1 MQIFDG
7 VMPPLC
13 EALSKREYTK
23 LTPVQDAVLVASLVN
38 SDLLVSSQT
47 GSGKTVAFGLAMAP
61 TLLGKNEA
69 FERSGAP
76 VAIVIEPTRELAL
89 QVKSE
94 LSWLYKFTNASIVS
108 CVGGMDM
115 RAEQRALKGSAHI
128 VVGTPG
134 RLKDHIERGS
144 LNLKSIKGLILDEA
158 DEMLDMGFRD
168 DLEFI
173 LETTPPE
180 RRTLMFSAT
189 VPKPIVALAKRYQRD
204 AVRVSTQDEGKQH
217 VDIDY
222 FAYQVTAKNRESA
235 IANVLRYYDAK
246 NALVFCGTR
255 AAVNDMTSRFN
266 SRGFSVV
273 ALSGEL
279 SQKERTNALQALR
292 NGRARV
298 CIATDVAARGLDLPN
313 LELVV
318 HADIPRSGQIL
329 HHRSGRTGRAGRRGV
344 CVLMVTKNARR
355 RTEILFQHAKIKAKW
370 DDPPSAD
377 AILLRDNER
386 IVEHQF
392 LQDEVSTK
400 DHNLVQRIIKTH
412 DAEKIAAAFVRLSR
426 NGQVTRAESLGES
439 FEQPTRRKGP
449 QERGDSRDNAQQG
462 SWFVLSAGRKDGVEA
477 RWLLPMLCRMGRL
490 NHGEVG
496 KIIINDGQTKVEIS
510 AGAERRFLD
519 AIGPDL
525 MLEKDIKISRGGG
538 NSGERRR
545 PNFADKRTRGKDNST
560 NKRRGAKSERVRS
573 TNHDEKIVEF
583 SDYKSAE
590 SDKSSSKAK
599 KKKLVLK
606 NKKSKSRGGAVTMK
620 PRTTFEK
627 RKRNLPKK

>member
-13 EALSKREYTK
+13 EALSKREYST
-23 LTPVQDAVLVASLVN
+23 LTPVQESVLDPSLLN

-47 GSGKTVAFGLAMAP
+47 GSGKTVAFGLAIAP
-61 TLLGKNEA
+61 TILGEKEV
-69 FERSGAP
+69 FELSGP
-76 VAIVIEPTRELAL
+76 LVAIVIAPTRELAL
-89 QVKSE
+89 QVKTE
-94 LSWLYKFTNASIVS
+94 LSWLYKLTKASIVS

-115 RAEQRALKGSAHI
+115 RAEQRALRGNAHI

-144 LNLKSIKGLILDEA
+144 LKLQHVKGVVLDEA

-173 LETTPPE
+173 LDTTPVE

-189 VPKPIVALAKRYQRD
+189 VPKPIVSLAKRYQRD
-204 AVRVSTQDEGKQH
+204 AVRISTKGEGKQH
-217 VDIDY
+217 ADIDY
-222 FAYQVTAKNRESA
+222 FAYSVTAKNREAA

-292 NGRARV
+292 NGNARI

-318 HADIPRSGQIL
+318 HADIPRSSQIL
-329 HHRSGRTGRAGRRGV
+329 LHRSGRTGRAGRRGV
-344 CVLMVTKNARR
+344 TALMVTKNARR
-355 RTEILFQHAKIKAKW
+355 RTETLFQHAKIKAKW
-370 DDPPSAD
+370 LEPPTQEQ
-377 AILLRDNER
+377 ILSRDNER
-386 IVEHQF
+386 IIDHQ
-392 LQDEVSTK
+392 LLLEEVRQEDLSV
-400 DHNLVQRIIKTH
+400 VQRILEAH
-412 DAEKIAAAFVRLSR
+412 SAEKIAAAFVRSCRIGEVIPSDNAFEEVDQPSR
-426 NGQVTRAESLGES
+426 HMGRV
-439 FEQPTRRKGP
+439 
-449 QERGDSRDNAQQG
+449 RGDNSKHIRQEG
-462 SWFVLSAGRKDGVEA
+462 SWFVLSSGRKDGVEA
-477 RWLLPMLCRMGRL
+477 RWLLPMLCRVGKL

-496 KIIINDGQTKVEIS
+496 KILISSDQTRVEIS
-510 AGAERRFLD
+510 KEAGNRFLQ
-519 AIGPDL
+519 AVGPDC
-525 MLEKDIKISRGGG
+525 MLEKGIKISPANKSARG
-538 NSGERRR
+538 R
-545 PNFADKRTRGKDNST
+545 PNFEGSRGKRRDS
-560 NKRRGAKSERVRS
+560 KRVGRLEESRVNRHPEREA
-573 TNHDEKIVEF
+573 NIVEL
-583 SDYKSAE
+583 SEYKSAS
-590 SDKSSSKAK
+590 SDKINSKSK
-599 KKKLVLK
+599 KKKLAVKQK
-606 NKKSKSRGGAVTMK
+606 NSKSRGAPSHKK

-627 RKRNLPKK
+627 RKRNSPKR

>member
-13 EALSKREYTK
+13 EALSKREYST
-23 LTPVQDAVLVASLVN
+23 LTPVQESVLDPDLVN
-38 SDLLVSSQT
+38 SDLIVSSQT

-61 TLLGKNEA
+61 TILGEKEI
-69 FERSGAP
+69 FELNGPP
-76 VAIVIEPTRELAL
+76 VAIVIAPTRELAL
-89 QVKSE
+89 QVKTE
-94 LSWLYKFTNASIVS
+94 LSWLYKLTKASIVS

-115 RAEQRALKGSAHI
+115 RTEQRALRGNAHI

-144 LNLKSIKGLILDEA
+144 LNLENIKGLVLDEA

-173 LETTPPE
+173 LETTPAE

-189 VPKPIVALAKRYQRD
+189 VPKPIVSLAKRYQRD
-204 AVRVSTQDEGKQH
+204 AVRISTKGEGKQH
-217 VDIDY
+217 ADIDY
-222 FAYQVTAKNRESA
+222 FAYSVTAKNRESA
-235 IANVLRYYDAK
+235 IANVLRFYDAK

-292 NGRARV
+292 NGNARV

-329 HHRSGRTGRAGRRGV
+329 LHRSGRTGRAGRRGITA
-344 CVLMVTKNARR
+344 LMVTKNARR
-355 RTEILFQHAKIKAKW
+355 RTEILFQRTKIKAKW
-370 DDPPSAD
+370 LEPPTKEQ
-377 AILLRDNER
+377 ILSRDNER
-386 IVEHQF
+386 IVEHQLF
-392 LQDEVSTK
+392 QDDVRQEDLSVV
-400 DHNLVQRIIKTH
+400 HRILETH
-412 DAEKIAAAFVRLSR
+412 SAEKIAAAFVRSCRIGEVIPSDNTTDSADLLSR
-426 NGQVTRAESLGES
+426 RQGHVE
-439 FEQPTRRKGP
+439 
-449 QERGDSRDNAQQG
+449 GDDSKHIFHKG
-462 SWFVLSAGRKDGVEA
+462 SWFVLSSGRKDGVEA
-477 RWLLPMLCRMGRL
+477 RWLLPMLCRVGKL

-496 KIIINDGQTKVEIS
+496 KILISSDQTRVEIS
-510 AGAERRFLD
+510 KDAESRFLQ
-519 AIGPDL
+519 AVGPDCT
-525 MLEKDIKISRGGG
+525 LEKGIKISPTNETARG
-538 NSGERRR
+538 R
-545 PNFADKRTRGKDNST
+545 PNFEGSRGRRRDNNRSG
-560 NKRRGAKSERVRS
+560 RSAKSQISRHLKRED
-573 TNHDEKIVEF
+573 NIVEL
-583 SDYKSAE
+583 SEYKPIN
-590 SDKSSSKAK
+590 SDKINSKSK
-599 KKKLVLK
+599 KKKLAIK
-606 NKKSKSRGGAVTMK
+606 QKKSKSRTASIKKK

-627 RKRNLPKK
+627 RKRNSPKR

>member
-13 EALSKREYTK
+13 EALSKREYST
-23 LTPVQDAVLVASLVN
+23 LTPVQESVLDPDLLD

-61 TLLGKNEA
+61 TILGKKEV
-69 FERSGAP
+69 FELNGPP
-76 VAIVIEPTRELAL
+76 VAIVIAPTRELAL
-89 QVKSE
+89 QVKTE
-94 LSWLYKFTNASIVS
+94 LSWLYKLTKASIVS

-115 RAEQRALKGSAHI
+115 RTEQRALKGNAHI
-128 VVGTPG
+128 IVGTPG

-144 LNLKSIKGLILDEA
+144 LNLKHIKGLVLDEA

-173 LETTPPE
+173 LETTPAE

-189 VPKPIVALAKRYQRD
+189 VPKPIVSLAKRYQRD
-204 AVRVSTQDEGKQH
+204 AVRISTKGEGKQH
-217 VDIDY
+217 ADIDY
-222 FAYQVTAKNRESA
+222 FAYSVTAKNRESA
-235 IANVLRYYDAK
+235 IANVLRFYDAK

-292 NGRARV
+292 NGNARV

-329 HHRSGRTGRAGRRGV
+329 LHRSGRTGRAGRRGV
-344 CVLMVTKNARR
+344 TALMVTKNARR
-355 RTEILFQHAKIKAKW
+355 RTEILFQHTKIKAKW
-370 DDPPSAD
+370 LEPPTKEQ
-377 AILLRDNER
+377 ILSRDNER
-386 IVEHQF
+386 IVEHQLF
-392 LQDEVSTK
+392 QDDVRQEDLSV
-400 DHNLVQRIIKTH
+400 VQRILETH
-412 DAEKIAAAFVRLSR
+412 SAEKIAAAFVRSCRIGEVIPSDNTTDAADLPSRRQGHVKGDDSKHTFQNGAWFILS
-426 NGQVTRAESLGES
+426 S
-439 FEQPTRRKGP
+439 
-449 QERGDSRDNAQQG
+449 
-462 SWFVLSAGRKDGVEA
+462 GRKDGVEA
-477 RWLLPMLCRMGRL
+477 RWLLPMLCRVGNL

-496 KIIINDGQTKVEIS
+496 KILINSDQTRVEIS
-510 AGAERRFLD
+510 KDAESRFLQ
-519 AIGPDL
+519 AISPDFL
-525 MLEKDIKISRGGG
+525 LEKGIKISPTK
-538 NSGERRR
+538 ETARRR
-545 PNFADKRTRGKDNST
+545 PNFEGSRGRGRDNNRSG
-560 NKRRGAKSERVRS
+560 RPAKSQVNRYPEREDNV
-573 TNHDEKIVEF
+573 VEL
-583 SDYKSAE
+583 SEYKPIN
-590 SDKSSSKAK
+590 SDKINSKRK
-599 KKKLVLK
+599 KKKLAIK
-606 NKKSKSRGGAVTMK
+606 QKKSKSRTPLIKKK

-627 RKRNLPKK
+627 RKRNSSKR